1 MLHSAQWPD
10 LGLLGAHHPQLDGSR
25 RHVLLLFRDNRLP
38 WCQALVEALLDRIA
52 NLSGA
57 FTILFGDGS

>member
-10 LGLLGAHHPQLDGSR
+10 RGLLGAHHPQLDGSR
-25 RHVLLLFRDNRLP
+25 RYVLLLFRDDRLP
-38 WCQALVEALLDRIA
+38 WHQALVEALLDRVA

-57 FTILFGDGS
+57 FCIFVAGGS